1 LAPSADGPPNPR
13 AVISM
18 INTWLQ
24 DQTKEPRTDYFMTAI
39 DKASGTLIGEAI
51 LHVVSTRWR
60 QGEIGWGVLS
70 DHIGQG
76 LGTKIGSAMLQLTF
90 ENLNLHRVQAQCR
103 VENQASCRI

>member
-1 LAPSADGPPNPR
+1 
-13 AVISM
+13 M